1 MKPRILRLS
10 LLLALFAL
18 PSVAS
23 AQSSNTFFESSYD
36 YCDAKL
42 LASYWGE
49 SVSDAKATISQK
61 IDLGAESF
69 VKEALS
75 TARERAIIQETPSC
89 NIYEMGYTYA
99 DAEALATM
107 WDVSVEDVKSKMF
120 QHMLHQG
127 EDALRDVLRTA
138 GAPTVG
144 APAKPATPE
153 AAFAASNFSYCDAK
167 VLAAM
172 WETSVENA
180 KSSIGHKILGGQES
194 MATEAVGE
202 AFARPNKP
210 ACQFYETKYTYAD
223 AEAMAA
229 FWGIDVSE
237 TKDRITNKVNFG
249 NAELVDQMLMG
260 YKAGTLQA
268 AP

>member
-10 LLLALFAL
+10 LLLALFSL

-42 LASYWGE
+42 LAGFWGE

-61 IDLGAESF
+61 IDLGAEDF
-69 VKEALS
+69 VKSALS
-75 TARERAIIQETPSC
+75 TARERAIIQETPVC
-89 NIYEMGYTYA
+89 TIYEMGYTYA
-99 DAEALATM
+99 DAEALAAA
-107 WDVSVEDVKSKMF
+107 WSIDVTEAKATMF
-120 QHMLHQG
+120 QKMLHQG
-127 EDALRDVLRTA
+127 EDGLRDALRHA
-138 GAPTVG
+138 GAPTVA

-172 WETSVENA
+172 WQTSVESA

-194 MATEAVGE
+194 MATAAVGE
-202 AFARPNKP
+202 AFARPDKP
-210 ACQFYETKYTYAD
+210 ACQFYETKYTYSD

-260 YKAGTLQA
+260 YRSGTLEA